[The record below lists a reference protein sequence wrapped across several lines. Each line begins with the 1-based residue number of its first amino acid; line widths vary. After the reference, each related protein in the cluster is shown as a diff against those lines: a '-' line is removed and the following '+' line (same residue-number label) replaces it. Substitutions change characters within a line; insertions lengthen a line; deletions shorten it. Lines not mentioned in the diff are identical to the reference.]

1 MTATDDRPDEFDL
14 IARFLAPLADD
25 PAARGLID
33 DAALLVPP
41 AGMDLVL
48 TKDALC
54 AGIHFFADD
63 EAAAIAK
70 KALRVNL
77 SDLAAKGAD
86 PLGYLLALALPRDW
100 TVDWID
106 GFTDGL
112 AEDQKRYGISLL
124 GGDTIRSSGGLM
136 ISVTAIGTVPTG
148 GMVPRD
154 GARAGDRVFV
164 SGTIGDAALGLHLQR
179 DRSAARDLSLSQA
192 DIDEMIDRYSLP
204 RPRMALGLVLR
215 DFARAAID
223 VSDGLAGD
231 LGHLCRAAGL
241 SARIELDAIPFS
253 DAVRRAFSA
262 DPDWRA
268 RAITG
273 GDDYELIAAVAPEK
287 AENFKHAA
295 QKTGLHV
302 TEIGAF
308 ETGPPRPVFVDAVGR
323 AVSLGRRSYTHF

>member
-14 IARFLAPLADD
+14 IARSLAPLAGD

-124 GGDTIRSSGGLM
+124 GGDTIRSSGGVPSTRTTDS
-136 ISVTAIGTVPTG
+136 SVT
-148 GMVPRD
+148 
-154 GARAGDRVFV
+154 RAP
-164 SGTIGDAALGLHLQR
+164 
-179 DRSAARDLSLSQA
+179 SASS
-192 DIDEMIDRYSLP
+192 
-204 RPRMALGLVLR
+204 
-215 DFARAAID
+215 
-223 VSDGLAGD
+223 
-231 LGHLCRAAGL
+231 
-241 SARIELDAIPFS
+241 
-253 DAVRRAFSA
+253 
-262 DPDWRA
+262 
-268 RAITG
+268 
-273 GDDYELIAAVAPEK
+273 
-287 AENFKHAA
+287 
-295 QKTGLHV
+295 
-302 TEIGAF
+302 
-308 ETGPPRPVFVDAVGR
+308 
-323 AVSLGRRSYTHF
+323 